1 MNKLAFVLVL
11 LLCAL
16 AFGGE
21 KMGLSNPELL
31 TSSATEMIEKIL
43 GENWEESNSRISYF
57 TVDTTKEL
65 VFAVAAQ
72 TGMMMGA
79 VPVVSDFEGGILVMT
94 TSPNQA
100 LSGSIFYSFQIEE
113 ATFGEHT
120 TTAVTMKTNK
130 LYYSKYLGWD
140 TDSSEGTLYHKLAA
154 FIFSV
159 IFTYKKTSY
168 EVIEGV
174 ITNPEETLEN
184 LKDFIENR

>member
-1 MNKLAFVLVL
+1 MKKVVFVIVL
-11 LLCAL
+11 LLSII

-21 KMGLSNPELL
+21 KIGSGTSELL
-31 TSSATEMIEKIL
+31 TDSATELLEKIL

-154 FIFSV
+154 LIFSV
-159 IFTYKKTSY
+159 IFTYKKASY

-174 ITNPEETLEN
+174 ITNPEGTIEK
-184 LKDFIENR
+184 LKDFIENQ